1 MRLEFAGKTVAIVG
15 ACGGIGSAV
24 AEEFLRSDSEHVI
37 LLDNNEIELN
47 KLSAQLEVNYPGRVT
62 GVTVDLRKSD
72 SIGHAVHQISDR
84 FERIDVLVNSAGVN
98 KRRPA
103 LDITESDWD
112 MVLDINLR
120 GLFFFTQGI
129 APKMIE
135 HGAGSIV
142 NIASVSSLRGHS
154 NLAPYAASKGGIAQL
169 TKVLANEWAPSGVR
183 VNSVAPGYVRTKLTQ
198 EYLAD
203 PTVKESIVKKIPTG
217 RVGEPDE
224 IAAAVIFLASDV
236 ASYITG
242 SMIVVDGGRT
252 ID

>member
-1 MRLEFAGKTVAIVG
+1 V
-15 ACGGIGSAV
+15 
-24 AEEFLRSDSEHVI
+24 
-37 LLDNNEIELN
+37 NN
-47 KLSAQLEVNYPGRVT
+47 
-62 GVTVDLRKSD
+62 
-72 SIGHAVHQISDR
+72 
-84 FERIDVLVNSAGVN
+84 
-98 KRRPA
+98 RRPA

-129 APKMIE
+129 APRMIE

-203 PTVKESIVKKIPTG
+203 PTVKESIVKKIPMG
-217 RVGEPDE
+217 RVGAPDE
-224 IAAAVIFLASDV
+224 IAAAVVFLASEV

>member
-1 MRLEFAGKTVAIVG
+1 MKLEFTGKTVAIVG

-24 AEEFLRSDSEHVI
+24 AVEFLRSDSEHVI
-37 LLDNNEIELN
+37 LLDNNETELN
-47 KLSAQLEVNYPGRVT
+47 ELSAQLEVHYPGQIT
-62 GVTVDLRKSD
+62 GVTVDLRKSN
-72 SIGHAVHQISDR
+72 SIGHAVHQISDQ
-84 FERIDVLVNSAGVN
+84 FERIDVLINSAGVN

-129 APKMIE
+129 APKMLE

-142 NIASVSSLRGHS
+142 NIASVSSLRGHP

-183 VNSVAPGYVRTKLTQ
+183 VNSIAPGYVQTKLTQ

-203 PTVKESIVKKIPTG
+203 PTVKESIVKKIPMG
-217 RVGEPDE
+217 RVGAPDE
-224 IAAAVIFLASDV
+224 IAAAVVFLASDV

>member
-1 MRLEFAGKTVAIVG
+1 MKLEFAGKTVAIVG

-24 AEEFLRSDSEHVI
+24 AVEFLRSDSDHVI
-37 LLDNNEIELN
+37 LLDNNETELN
-47 KLSAQLEVNYPGRVT
+47 ELSAQLEVHYPGQIT

-72 SIGHAVHQISDR
+72 SIGHAVHQISDQ
-84 FERIDVLVNSAGVN
+84 FERIDVLINSAGVN

-120 GLFFFTQGI
+120 GLFLFTQGI
-129 APKMIE
+129 APKMLE

-142 NIASVSSLRGHS
+142 NIASVSSLRGHP

-183 VNSVAPGYVRTKLTQ
+183 VNSVAPGYVQTKLTQ
-198 EYLAD
+198 EYLAY
-203 PTVKESIVKKIPTG
+203 PTVKESIVKKIPMG
-217 RVGEPDE
+217 RVGAPDE
-224 IAAAVIFLASDV
+224 IAAAVVFLASDV

>member
-1 MRLEFAGKTVAIVG
+1 MKLEFAGKTVAIVG

-24 AEEFLRSDSEHVI
+24 AVEFLRSDSEHVI
-37 LLDNNEIELN
+37 LLDNNEMELN
-47 KLSAQLEVNYPGRVT
+47 ELSAQLEVRYPGKITVIK
-62 GVTVDLRKSD
+62 VDLRKSD
-72 SIGHAVHQISDR
+72 SIGHAVNEISDR
-84 FERIDVLVNSAGVN
+84 FERIDVLINSAGVN
-98 KRRPA
+98 IRRPA

-120 GLFFFTQGI
+120 GLFFFIQGI
-129 APKMIE
+129 APKMLE

-142 NIASVSSLRGHS
+142 NIASVSSLRGHP

-183 VNSVAPGYVRTKLTQ
+183 VNSVAPGYVQTKLTQ

-203 PTVKESIVKKIPTG
+203 PTIKESIVKKIPMG
-217 RVGEPDE
+217 RVGAPDE
-224 IAAAVIFLASDV
+224 IAAAVVFLASDV